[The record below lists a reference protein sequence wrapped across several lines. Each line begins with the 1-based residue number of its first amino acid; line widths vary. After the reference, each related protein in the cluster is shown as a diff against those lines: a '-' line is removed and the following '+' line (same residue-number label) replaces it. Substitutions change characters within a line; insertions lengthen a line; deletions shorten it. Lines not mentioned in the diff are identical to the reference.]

1 MINVHTMQWIRLGKA
16 LYISNRDDIHAH
28 HAKCTG
34 KHRKIKSKGVESRQY
49 PAMGAIM
56 TTAEYV
62 AEYERLNAKKNLTA
76 WDWQPLST
84 APTVPSG
91 EDSAWEVADAA
102 SDL

>member
-1 MINVHTMQWIRLGKA
+1 MQTIKLGKT
-16 LYISNRDDIHAH
+16 LYVTRRDDILAH

-34 KHRKIKSKGVESRQY
+34 KHRKLKSKGAESRQY
-49 PAMGAIM
+49 PVMGAIM

-84 APTVPSG
+84 TLTVADG
-91 EDSAWEVADAA
+91 EDAYHEDN
-102 SDL
+102 

>member
-1 MINVHTMQWIRLGKA
+1 MQTIKLGKT
-16 LYISNRDDIHAH
+16 LYTTNRDDIMAH

-34 KHRKIKSKGVESRQY
+34 KHRKLKSKGAEPRQY
-49 PAMGAIM
+49 PVMGAIM

-84 APTVPSG
+84 TLTVASG
-91 EDSAWEVADAA
+91 EDAYHENN
-102 SDL
+102 